1 MGRPSSQRRVAV
13 IGGGVVGCATAYR
26 LARAGFAVTLV
37 ERDAIAAHAS
47 GRNAGNLNPLYGS
60 PKELIPFAVAAYRI
74 HAEIGAEL
82 TQLGCMSSPALPVE
96 RVHLGCDEA
105 DRRELE
111 ETAALFNATS
121 GFSAKWLD
129 DSELHGIE
137 PRLADEFAFGMVTT
151 GGLCIDGCAFTRS
164 LAEAAVRLGAPV
176 IQGTVTGLTA
186 TGGRVTAMR
195 IGEELSTCDELVLAT
210 GPWVEDARSWLGI
223 EIPVRPVKGEL
234 LRIHLPGQPLRHD
247 FTWRSACLYR
257 RWDDELW
264 IGTTMNDCGFD
275 AMPSTDAKNLLLEGA
290 VRVIPDLRHAEL
302 LDHIAALRPVSASN
316 LPIARRADGW
326 ENVYIAN
333 GGGSKGVLLSAGI
346 AAGICDLLAGGCAEL
361 PRESS

>member
-1 MGRPSSQRRVAV
+1 MNRPSSQRRVAV

-47 GRNAGNLNPLYGS
+47 GRNAGNLNPLYGTA
-60 PKELIPFAVAAYRI
+60 KELIPFALASYRI
-74 HAEIGAEL
+74 HAEITAEL
-82 TQLGCMSSPALPVE
+82 AQLGCLSSPALPVE
-96 RVHLGCDEA
+96 RVHLGCDDA
-105 DRRELE
+105 DQRELE
-111 ETAALFNATS
+111 ETAALFNITS
-121 GFSAKWLD
+121 GFSAKCLD
-129 DSELHGIE
+129 GGELHRIE
-137 PRLADEFAFGMVTT
+137 PRLADDFAFAVVTT

-164 LAEAAVRLGAPV
+164 LAKAAARLGASM
-176 IQGTVTGLTA
+176 IHATVTGLTA
-186 TGGRVTAMR
+186 AGGRVTAVR
-195 IGEELSTCDELVLAT
+195 TGEELLACDELVLAT

-234 LRIHLPGQPLRHD
+234 LRARLPGQPLRHD

-264 IGTTMNDCGFD
+264 IGTTVNDRGFD
-275 AMPSTDAKNLLLEGA
+275 AMPSTDAKNLLLEGGA
-290 VRVIPDLRHAEL
+290 RVLPDLRHAEL
-302 LDHIAALRPVSASN
+302 VDHIAALRPVSASS
-316 LPIARRADGW
+316 LPIAQRAHGW

-346 AAGICDLLAGGCAEL
+346 AAGICDLIAGGCAEL
-361 PRESS
+361 PREHS